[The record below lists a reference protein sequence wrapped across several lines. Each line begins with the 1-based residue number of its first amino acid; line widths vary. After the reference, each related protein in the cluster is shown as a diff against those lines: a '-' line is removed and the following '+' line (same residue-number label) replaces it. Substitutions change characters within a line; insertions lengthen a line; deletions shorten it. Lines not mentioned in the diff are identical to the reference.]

1 MKPTFC
7 IILNCIIL
15 VNLYSQKDPYLLKD
29 LKKFKS
35 ETLSVTYSPDGKQLL
50 AGFNDGSAMLID
62 VETEAVLL
70 TLKDHWKGVVEV
82 VMDPLSRYFITA
94 GDNTIKVYT
103 MEGVLVHNL
112 KDQTS
117 TIWSV
122 DTDNTGQYLITG
134 AISRIFKL
142 FDVIEGKKI
151 ADFSDHTDVVMA
163 ACFSPDGKLIASASP
178 GTVKIRELAT
188 QEIIMTFPSHSED
201 IYVIT
206 FSPDGKLLATGS
218 KDKTIRLYDTELKK
232 QVAEYKGHKDLIM
245 DMAFS
250 PDGTYLLSCSFDQ
263 TVRLWEVPTGKTL
276 YTFIDH
282 SLQVTGI
289 AFHPDGRRFATT
301 SMDKTIKI
309 WDLSPDIFAGFYF
322 HDEIAGELNNY
333 ADLFQPRQ
341 KGEAKQDFEARN
353 AKAQEVRKEVYG
365 RYYEKYRECLGE
377 KRLPGR

>member
-1 MKPTFC
+1 MRAIFC

-15 VNLYSQKDPYLLKD
+15 FNLYSQKDPYLLKD

-35 ETLSVTYSPDGKQLL
+35 ETLSVTFSPDGKRLL
-50 AGFNDGSAMLID
+50 AGLNDGSAMLID

-82 VMDPLSRYFITA
+82 IMDPLSRYFITA

-103 MEGVLVHNL
+103 MEGELVHNL

-122 DTDNTGQYLITG
+122 DTDPTGQYIITG

-142 FDVIEGKKI
+142 FDVIEGKRI
-151 ADFSDHTDVVMA
+151 ADFSDHTDIVMA
-163 ACFSPDGKLIASASP
+163 ACFSPDGRLIASASP
-178 GTVKIRELAT
+178 GTVKIRDFAT
-188 QEIIMTFPSHSED
+188 KEIILTFPSHPED
-201 IYVIT
+201 IYTIA

-218 KDKTIRLYDTELKK
+218 KDKTVRLYDTELKK

-245 DMAFS
+245 DLTFS
-250 PDGTYLLSCSFDQ
+250 PDGNYLLSCSFDQ
-263 TVRLWEVPTGKTL
+263 TVRLWEISTGKTL

-301 SMDKTIKI
+301 SMDKTVKI
-309 WDLSPDIFAGFYF
+309 WDLSPEIFADFYF
-322 HDEIAGELNNY
+322 HDEITSELNNH
-333 ADLFQPRQ
+333 AELFEPRQ
-341 KGEAKQDFEARN
+341 KGEARQDFEVRN
-353 AKAQEVRKEVYG
+353 AKALEIRKEIYG
-365 RYYEKYRECLGE
+365 KFYEKYRECLRE
-377 KRLPGR
+377 KNLP